1 MPVPYLQIKTL
12 KGYMMK
18 VCSKCGIKKEFSEF
32 HKCKKSKDGYKSAC
46 KFCRNKENK
55 EYTNKNKEKIKRYRD
70 KYKADNKEKLAI
82 YNKKYYEENKEH
94 CLSVRQNWKEN
105 NPELRKKHNQ
115 EWDKNNREKRKNISR
130 RYRSKN
136 TKKVS
141 QLFKNWSIQNQDK
154 ISSKRM
160 KYRSTKL
167 KCTPP
172 WYEIQKE
179 EIIAIYK
186 KAQELT
192 KSTGTL
198 HHVDHIYP
206 LKPRKE
212 IDPIGLHVLA
222 NLQIL
227 TEKENLRKNNMQPEE
242 WEKYKL

>member
-1 MPVPYLQIKTL
+1 
-12 KGYMMK
+12 MK
-18 VCSKCGIKKEFSEF
+18 I
-32 HKCKKSKDGYKSAC
+32 
-46 KFCRNKENK
+46 
-55 EYTNKNKEKIKRYRD
+55 
-70 KYKADNKEKLAI
+70 
-82 YNKKYYEENKEH
+82 
-94 CLSVRQNWKEN
+94 WM
-105 NPELRKKHNQ
+105 
-115 EWDKNNREKRKNISR
+115 KNNSH
-130 RYRSKN
+130 YM
-136 TKKVS
+136 
-141 QLFKNWSIQNQDK
+141 SIQNA
-154 ISSKRM
+154 KR
-160 KYRSTKL
+160 RGLKL

-206 LKPRKE
+206 LKPRKK